1 MFPMKRLGI
10 LIGIL
15 LVSAF
20 AAAQSCPKVEY
31 TTTAPTLKS
40 LVAAVNCLAANTE
53 QSNASKLAASTKAS
67 LQAETFQI
75 VGPQHSNSY
84 SGIVMAVLTV
94 PTGGAIKSAV
104 VTPDNRE
111 ATVTAEAGGYCTV
124 KINPDKTVDSHC
136 YVAGGTVYILYR

>member
-1 MFPMKRLGI
+1 MKRLGI

-94 PTGGAIKSAV
+94 PTGELSLGRWSV
-104 VTPDNRE
+104 VIGVNERPSKE
-111 ATVTAEAGGYCTV
+111 QASVQIAF
-124 KINPDKTVDSHC
+124 
-136 YVAGGTVYILYR
+136 